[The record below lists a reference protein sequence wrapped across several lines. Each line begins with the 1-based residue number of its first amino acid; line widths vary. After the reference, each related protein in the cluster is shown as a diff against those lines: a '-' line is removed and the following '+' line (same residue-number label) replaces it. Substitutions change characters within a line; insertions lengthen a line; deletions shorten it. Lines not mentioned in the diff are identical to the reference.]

1 MSRRESGTR
10 ELEQLLLA
18 RQVPSERIILPSGRV
33 VPAPGRTVLPSGRV
47 VPASGRAG
55 ALARVPES
63 SRGVAPIEDWA
74 GVVSFDPSLYFR
86 PQDQTELE
94 GFLKLIALGTFKN
107 KRIRAPGGLHSCS
120 RILASDAILDTR
132 DLPKE
137 LAFSDSDTKV
147 TVSSNWKLHDFL
159 VELSTRNK
167 SLEATGGTDEQTLA
181 GLLTTNTA
189 PASSRFALFDL
200 LEWVEYLTYDASQNV
215 VLKRVTKG
223 EPEFS
228 SVVCSLGALGIIT
241 KMQFSLIDEPFYE
254 TSQSI
259 VPLDRVL
266 ADVEATSKLFDFW
279 RIDWLPDLEEGL
291 LWTAKQIPRSPEV
304 LNGDYRPDEAVN
316 VLQFIFKLWDLF
328 NIGDTGPGPL
338 LVPLQ
343 RMFYR
348 VMANNYDPLEATGPL
363 RNMIP
368 VDRRMPLRVAMAE
381 WSFAPADLSNVRKL
395 CKAYFRSKGWP
406 NLPIEIEMTKTDSY
420 HLSPWNWPGLTSIVK
435 FNFMYLTDVCTNQ
448 AERNRIDTHLRGLW
462 KHLTDAGIQFKAH
475 WGKINFMDHGFV
487 HQHYPGCEQF
497 KQLVH
502 PLFMNSYLD
511 DRLHP

>member
-1 MSRRESGTR
+1 MSRRVGGT
-10 ELEQLLLA
+10 EDLEQLLLA
-18 RQVPSERIILPSGRV
+18 RQVSSERIILPSGRV
-33 VPAPGRTVLPSGRV
+33 VPAPGRVVLPSDRG
-47 VPASGRAG
+47 VPSAGRAV
-55 ALARVPES
+55 ALARVPE
-63 SRGVAPIEDWA
+63 RGRGIAAIEDWA
-74 GVVSFDPSLYFR
+74 GVVSFEPSLYFR
-86 PQDQTELE
+86 PQDQAELE

-107 KRIRAPGGLHSCS
+107 KRIRAPGGLHSCA
-120 RILASDAILDTR
+120 RILTSDAILDTS
-132 DLPKE
+132 DLPQE
-137 LAFSDSDTKV
+137 LAFSDGDTKV

-159 VELSTRNK
+159 VELSKRNK

-200 LEWVEYLTYDASQNV
+200 LEWVEYVTYDASQNV

-259 VPLDRVL
+259 VPLDQVL

-279 RIDWLPDLEEGL
+279 RIDWLPDMDKGL
-291 LWTAKQIPRSPEV
+291 LWTAKNIPRSPGV
-304 LNGDYRPDEAVN
+304 LNGDYRPDQAVN
-316 VLQFIFKLWDLF
+316 VLQFIFKLWNLF
-328 NIGDTGPGPL
+328 SADETGPL
-338 LVPLQ
+338 LVPLEKLVYE
-343 RMFYR
+343 RMAVKY
-348 VMANNYDPLEATGPL
+348 VPLKAAGPL

-368 VDRRMPLRVAMAE
+368 VDRRVPLRVAMAE
-381 WSFAPADLSNVRKL
+381 WSFAPADLSNVRNL
-395 CKAYFRSKGWP
+395 CKAYFRSEGWP
-406 NLPIEIEMTKTDSY
+406 NLPIEIQMTKTDSY

-435 FNFMYLTDVCTNQ
+435 FNFMYLTDVCTTQ
-448 AERNRIDTHLRGLW
+448 AERNGIDTHLRGLW

-487 HQHYPGCEQF
+487 HQNYPGCQQF